1 MKIFI
6 NIFTMDY
13 ITNYYK
19 NLSEQL
25 QRKVDI
31 LTKNLYEDLNL
42 PKQNQNVISA
52 SNQSQSD
59 RINLPANQ
67 EIPSERVEKMPPSQ
81 PGPRW
86 FWRPLWPNGT
96 PNANSFNVRVQ
107 YILQNWSNMSESSRL
122 FMMMN
127 LFGSSPSD
135 MTGAQFLQL
144 FPLEVSTWVVN
155 NYQRIIDAMNNN

>member
-1 MKIFI
+1 
-6 NIFTMDY
+6 MDY

-59 RINLPANQ
+59 RINLPAKQ
-67 EIPSERVEKMPPSQ
+67 EIPLDRFEKIPPSQ

-96 PNANSFNVRVQ
+96 PNSASFNARVQ

-127 LFGSSPSD
+127 LFGTSPSD

-144 FPLEVSTWVVN
+144 FPLEISTWVVN
-155 NYQRIIDAMNNN
+155 NYQQIIDAMNNN

>member
-42 PKQNQNVISA
+42 PNQNVISA
-52 SNQSQSD
+52 SNQPQSD
-59 RINLPANQ
+59 RINLPGKQ
-67 EIPSERVEKMPPSQ
+67 EIPLDRFEKMPPSQ

-86 FWRPLWPNGT
+86 LWRPLWPNGT
-96 PNANSFNVRVQ
+96 PNANAFNARVQ
-107 YILQNWSNMSESSRL
+107 YILQNWSNMSQQSRL
-122 FMMMN
+122 LMMTN
-127 LFGSSPSD
+127 LFNTSPSD

-144 FPLEVSTWVVN
+144 FPLEVSTWIVN
-155 NYQRIIDAMNNN
+155 NYQRIIDAL

>member
-1 MKIFI
+1 M
-6 NIFTMDY
+6 NY

-31 LTKNLYEDLNL
+31 LTRNLYEDLNL
-42 PKQNQNVISA
+42 PNQNVISA
-52 SNQSQSD
+52 SNQFQSG
-59 RINLPANQ
+59 RPANQ
-67 EIPSERVEKMPPSQ
+67 EIPSERFEKMPPSQ

-86 FWRPLWPNGT
+86 FWRPLWPSGN
-96 PNANSFNVRVQ
+96 PNSASFNARVQ
-107 YILQNWSNMSESSRL
+107 YILQNWSNMSQQSRL
-122 FMMMN
+122 LMMTN
-127 LFGSSPSD
+127 LFNTSPSD

-155 NYQRIIDAMNNN
+155 NYQRIIDGLT